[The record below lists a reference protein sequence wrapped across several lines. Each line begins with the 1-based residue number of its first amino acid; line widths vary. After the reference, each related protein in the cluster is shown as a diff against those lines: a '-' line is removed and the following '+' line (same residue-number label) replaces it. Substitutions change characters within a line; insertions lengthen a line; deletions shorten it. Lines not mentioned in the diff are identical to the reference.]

1 MTVRICSFEAPTYH
15 HNFPHRAPDITNP
28 MDFQTML
35 KKVKQ
40 KQYKSKKEFKD
51 DLDLIWSNCF
61 QYNAAEVC
69 HLSSHPSPLQ

>member
-1 MTVRICSFEAPTYH
+1 
-15 HNFPHRAPDITNP
+15 

-69 HLSSHPSPLQ
+69 YFSAHPFPLQ